1 MTDDTKPS
9 PSPSPGVAPPEGRV
23 GGEAPF
29 TGPAVPAE
37 GRVGGEAPF
46 TGPAVPVPVPVVCRK
61 LRTKMAFGSMHQGLR
76 DWRYGESSTAVYWC
90 LKTMET
96 AGPDDSYAHP
106 HHCCASRSCYVPP
119 PEAEDDAAERIA

>member
-9 PSPSPGVAPPEGRV
+9 PFPSPSRSPGVAPPEGRV

-29 TGPAVPAE
+29 TGPAVPA
-37 GRVGGEAPF
+37 
-46 TGPAVPVPVPVVCRK
+46 VPVVCRK
-61 LRTKMAFGSMHQGLR
+61 LRTKMAFGSMHEGLR

>member
-9 PSPSPGVAPPEGRV
+9 PSPSPSPSRSPGVAPPEGRV

-29 TGPAVPAE
+29 TGPAVPA
-37 GRVGGEAPF
+37 V
-46 TGPAVPVPVPVVCRK
+46 PAVAAVPVVCRK
-61 LRTKMAFGSMHQGLR
+61 LRTKMAFGSMHEGLR